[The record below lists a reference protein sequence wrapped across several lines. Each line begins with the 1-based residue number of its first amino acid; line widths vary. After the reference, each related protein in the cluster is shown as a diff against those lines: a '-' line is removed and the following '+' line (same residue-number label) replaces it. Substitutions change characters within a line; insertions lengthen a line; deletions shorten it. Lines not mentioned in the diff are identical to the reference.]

1 MTRGDVELVALA
13 RAGDVAALGVLLAR
27 HEAGMRAVALSILG
41 YGPDAEDAVQ
51 DAMVVA
57 LRRIGEVRDPAAV
70 GPWLRAIVRNN
81 SRMALRGPRAVPVA
95 EPEWFAQPAG
105 TPTPEEALDRTA
117 TRDWVWH
124 SIGQLSEPD
133 RLVTL
138 LRYFSDASSYEQI
151 ATVCGLPV
159 GTVRSRLS
167 HARRALANG
176 LRTAATAAHADVT
189 ASNDSRWRAGRDMIA
204 TAMSGDFER
213 VVRESWWPDA
223 EMIVPGGPRGGL
235 DLAIN
240 GMNSDLTAGVR
251 QRLRN
256 VVASGDV
263 LIWETD
269 LISPPDDP
277 EHCPARSA
285 VVAAAARGPGAPTH
299 PLPPR
304 PGTGLRKRPRPSE
317 LFRRPTHLVS
327 VMHQL
332 PCRRTPHG
340 SRIGR

>member
-1 MTRGDVELVALA
+1 MTQSDAELVALA
-13 RAGDVAALGVLLAR
+13 QAGHAAALGALLAR
-27 HEAGMRAVALSILG
+27 HEAEMRAVALSVLG

-81 SRMALRGPRAVPVA
+81 SRMTVRGPRAVPVA
-95 EPEWFAQPAG
+95 EPEWFARPAD
-105 TPTPEEALDRTA
+105 TPTPEEALDRGA
-117 TRDWVWH
+117 MRDWVWH
-124 SIGQLSEPD
+124 AIGQLSEPD

-151 ATVCGLPV
+151 AAVCGVPV

-167 HARRALANG
+167 HARRALASG
-176 LRTAATAAHADVT
+176 LRAAATAAHTDVT
-189 ASNDSRWRAGRDMIA
+189 AATESRWREGHDMIA
-204 TAMSGDFER
+204 TAMGGDFDR

-223 EMIVPGGPRGGL
+223 EMVVPGGPRGGR
-235 DLAIN
+235 DLAIQ
-240 GMNSDLTAGVR
+240 GMNRDLTAGVR

-256 VVASGDV
+256 VAASGDV

-277 EHCPARSA
+277 EHCPP
-285 VVAAAARGPGAPTH
+285 AALWLQVLREGRVRRLTLFHPVPT
-299 PLPPR
+299 
-304 PGTGLRKRPRPSE
+304 
-317 LFRRPTHLVS
+317 LV
-327 VMHQL
+327 
-332 PCRRTPHG
+332 
-340 SRIGR
+340 

>member
-1 MTRGDVELVALA
+1 MTQGDAELVVLA
-13 RAGDVAALGVLLAR
+13 QAGDPAALGVLLSR
-27 HEAGMRAVALSILG
+27 HEAGMRAVALSVLG

-81 SRMALRGPRAVPVA
+81 SRMLVRGPRAVPVA
-95 EPEWFAQPAG
+95 EPEWFARPAD
-105 TPTPEEALDRTA
+105 TPTPEEALDQSA
-117 TRDWVWH
+117 MRDWVWH
-124 SIGQLSEPD
+124 SVGQLSETD

-151 ATVCGLPV
+151 AAVCGVPV

-167 HARRALANG
+167 HARRALAAG
-176 LRTAATAAHADVT
+176 LRTATSAAHTDVA
-189 ASNDSRWRAGRDMIA
+189 ASNQARWREGRDMIA
-204 TAMSGDFER
+204 TAMRGDFDR

-223 EMIVPGGPRGGL
+223 EMIVPGGRRGGR
-235 DLAIN
+235 DLAIA
-240 GMNSDLTAGVR
+240 GMDCDLTAGVR

-277 EHCPARSA
+277 EHCPP
-285 VVAAAARGPGAPTH
+285 AALWLQVLREGRVRQLTLFH
-299 PLPPR
+299 PVPALA
-304 PGTGLRKRPRPSE
+304 GK
-317 LFRRPTHLVS
+317 
-327 VMHQL
+327 
-332 PCRRTPHG
+332 
-340 SRIGR
+340 

>member
-1 MTRGDVELVALA
+1 MTQSDAELVVLA
-13 RAGDVAALGVLLAR
+13 QAGDAAALGALLAR
-27 HEAGMRAVALSILG
+27 HEATMRAVALSILG

-81 SRMALRGPRAVPVA
+81 SRMTLRGPRAVPVA
-95 EPEWFAQPAG
+95 EPEWFAGAAD
-105 TPTPEEALDRTA
+105 TPTPEEALDQGEM
-117 TRDWVWH
+117 RDWVWH
-124 SIGQLSEPD
+124 AIGQLSEPD

-151 ATVCGLPV
+151 AAVCGVPV

-167 HARRALANG
+167 HARRALTGG
-176 LRTAATAAHADVT
+176 LRAAASAAHTDVT
-189 ASNDSRWRAGRDMIA
+189 ASSASRWREGRDMIA
-204 TAMSGDFER
+204 TAMGGDFDR

-223 EMIVPGGPRGGL
+223 ELVVPGGPRGGR
-235 DLAIN
+235 DLAIA
-240 GMNSDLTAGVR
+240 GMNRDLTAGVR

-277 EHCPARSA
+277 EHCPPAALWLQVLREGRVRQLTLFHPVTARA
-285 VVAAAARGPGAPTH
+285 IRQ
-299 PLPPR
+299 
-304 PGTGLRKRPRPSE
+304 PS
-317 LFRRPTHLVS
+317 LV
-327 VMHQL
+327 
-332 PCRRTPHG
+332 
-340 SRIGR
+340 

>member
-1 MTRGDVELVALA
+1 MTQGDMELVLLA
-13 RAGDVAALGVLLAR
+13 QAGDAAALGALLAR
-27 HEAGMRAVALSILG
+27 HEAEMRAVALGVLG

-81 SRMALRGPRAVPVA
+81 SRMTVRGHRAVPVA
-95 EPEWFAQPAG
+95 EPEWFAGPAD
-105 TPTPEEALDRTA
+105 TPTPEEALDRA
-117 TRDWVWH
+117 AMRDWVWH
-124 SIGQLSEPD
+124 AIGQLSEPD

-151 ATVCGLPV
+151 AAVCGVPV

-167 HARRALANG
+167 HARRALTGG
-176 LRTAATAAHADVT
+176 LRAAAGAAHTDVT
-189 ASNDSRWRAGRDMIA
+189 ATNAARWREGRDMIA
-204 TAMSGDFER
+204 TAMAGDFDR

-223 EMIVPGGPRGGL
+223 EMIVPGGPRGGR
-235 DLAIN
+235 DLAVA
-240 GMNSDLTAGVR
+240 GMGHDLTAGVR

-277 EHCPARSA
+277 EHCPP
-285 VVAAAARGPGAPTH
+285 AALWLQVLREGRVRQLTLFH
-299 PLPPR
+299 PVPA
-304 PGTGLRKRPRPSE
+304 LR
-317 LFRRPTHLVS
+317 
-327 VMHQL
+327 
-332 PCRRTPHG
+332 
-340 SRIGR
+340 